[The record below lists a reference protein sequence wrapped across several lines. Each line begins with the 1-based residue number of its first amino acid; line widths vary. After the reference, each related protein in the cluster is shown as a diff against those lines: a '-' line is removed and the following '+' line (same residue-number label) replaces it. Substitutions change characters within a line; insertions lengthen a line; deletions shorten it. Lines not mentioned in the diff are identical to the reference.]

1 VNASGRYREPRSIR
15 TRLIFSPIRELR
27 RQRGFWV
34 QLVGERAARPILRT
48 QAVFAIT
55 VWLAVAFWIV
65 ALSGAIAELVVGDDA
80 RAKNWVIFGAVCNL
94 VIAIIGAALT
104 RAFVT
109 SAARMLLPSIAPLDA
124 MVTLDNL
131 AVIIRAK
138 PSYFAAL
145 ARKHPGSFPP
155 V

>member
-1 VNASGRYREPRSIR
+1 M
-15 TRLIFSPIRELR
+15 
-27 RQRGFWV
+27 
-34 QLVGERAARPILRT
+34 GERAARPILRT

-65 ALSGAIAELVVGDDA
+65 ALSGAIAEFVVGDDA

-124 MVTLDNL
+124 TVTLDNL

-155 V
+155 G

>member
-1 VNASGRYREPRSIR
+1 M
-15 TRLIFSPIRELR
+15 
-27 RQRGFWV
+27 
-34 QLVGERAARPILRT
+34 
-48 QAVFAIT
+48 FAIT

-65 ALSGAIAELVVGDDA
+65 ALSGAIAEFVVGDDA

-124 MVTLDNL
+124 TVTLDNL

-155 V
+155 G